1 MKLASACA
9 LLLLV
14 PAASGCSKHPEQS
27 AMVPAAGNERSRE
40 DGIHSISDA
49 RCEREV
55 RCGNV
60 GVDKKYASVDACKS
74 SLNDSGYSSLDASSC
89 PRGVDA
95 GELAECQQSIRNEE
109 CGSVLD
115 AIERLAACRSSKLC
129 HD

>member
-1 MKLASACA
+1 MKLANAWA

-14 PAASGCSKHPEQS
+14 PAASGCSKQPEQP

-40 DGIHSISDA
+40 DSIHSISNE

-74 SLNDSGYSSLDASSC
+74 SLNDAGYSSLDASSC
-89 PRGVDA
+89 PHGVNS
-95 GELAECQQSIRNEE
+95 GELAECQQSIRNED

-115 AIERLAACRSSKLC
+115 AIERLAACRSGKLC